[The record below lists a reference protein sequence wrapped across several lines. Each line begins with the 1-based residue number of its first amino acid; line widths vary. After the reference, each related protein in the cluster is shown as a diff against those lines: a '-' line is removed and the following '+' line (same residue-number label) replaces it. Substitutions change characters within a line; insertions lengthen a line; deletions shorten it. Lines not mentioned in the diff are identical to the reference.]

1 VNRAAASL
9 GSVVFFFVA
18 PVVVAGVIP
27 WWITRWRMQPS
38 FLDASAIKVVGA
50 ILVAFGLVIV
60 ADSFARFALEGIR
73 TPAPPFPTRHLVV
86 TGLYRRVR
94 NPMYVAVVAMI
105 LGQALLS
112 ASLGLLVYGALTGFA
127 PTCSWSATRSRRC
140 GSNSDANT
148 KSIAPTYRAGCRAF
162 GHGARLDERFG
173 GAGPS

>member
-60 ADSFARFALEGIR
+60 ADSFARFALEGIG

-105 LGQALLS
+105 LGQALLF
-112 ASLGLLVYGALTGFA
+112 ASLGLLVYGALTWLCTHVFVVGYEE
-127 PTCSWSATRSRRC
+127 PTLREQFGREYE
-140 GSNSDANT
+140 
-148 KSIAPTYRAGCRAF
+148 IYRANVPRWLPRIRPWRAP
-162 GHGARLDERFG
+162 G
-173 GAGPS
+173 

>member
-1 VNRAAASL
+1 VNRASAIL

-60 ADSFARFALEGIR
+60 ADSFARFALEGIG

-105 LGQALLS
+105 LGQVLLF
-112 ASLGLLVYGALTGFA
+112 ASLGLLIYGAVTWLCTHVFVVGYEE
-127 PTCSWSATRSRRC
+127 PTLREQFGREYE
-140 GSNSDANT
+140 
-148 KSIAPTYRAGCRAF
+148 IYRTNVPRWLPRIRPWRTPG
-162 GHGARLDERFG
+162 
-173 GAGPS
+173 

>member
-60 ADSFARFALEGIR
+60 ADSFARFALEGIG

-105 LGQALLS
+105 LGQALLF
-112 ASLGLLVYGALTGFA
+112 ASLGLLVYGALTWLCTHVFVVGYEE
-127 PTCSWSATRSRRC
+127 PTLRVQFGREYE
-140 GSNSDANT
+140 
-148 KSIAPTYRAGCRAF
+148 IYRANVPRWLPRIRPWRAP
-162 GHGARLDERFG
+162 G
-173 GAGPS
+173 